1 MAAPKVL
8 QKLSCVNGLKPSK
21 IFSELETTTFL
32 LDVRQ
37 FLKVKS
43 LIYDDCVFVVCEDSV
58 AKPVKEP

>member
-8 QKLSCVNGLKPSK
+8 QKLSCVNGLKPS
-21 IFSELETTTFL
+21 TFL